1 MNKEILKKDPWGN
14 LSCDA
19 VRKLIKKRKTQEL
32 TSHERNVVFEHSTVC
47 KECRE
52 INIKE
57 LKEIIGD
64 TKIEDL

>member
-1 MNKEILKKDPWGN
+1 MKNNNLKKDSWGK

-19 VRKLIKKRKTQEL
+19 VRKLIEKRKMMEL
-32 TSHERNVVFEHSTVC
+32 TSAETYAVFEHSTVC

-64 TKIEDL
+64 TKVENL

>member
-1 MNKEILKKDPWGN
+1 MKNNNLKKDPWGG

-19 VRKLIKKRKTQEL
+19 VRKLIEKRKTSEL
-32 TSHERNVVFEHSTVC
+32 TSAETYAVFEHSTVC

-52 INIKE
+52 INIKA

>member
-1 MNKEILKKDPWGN
+1 MKKNNLKEDPRGS
-14 LSCDA
+14 LSCEA
-19 VRKLIKKRKTQEL
+19 VRKLIEKRKTAEL
-32 TSHERNVVFEHSTVC
+32 TSAEMYAVFEHSTVC

-57 LKEIIGD
+57 LKKIIGD

>member
-1 MNKEILKKDPWGN
+1 MKNNNLKKDSWGN
-14 LSCDA
+14 LSCD
-19 VRKLIKKRKTQEL
+19 VTRKLIEKRKTVEL
-32 TSHERNVVFEHSTVC
+32 TPYERNAVFEHSTVC

-64 TKIEDL
+64 TKVEDL